1 MNLFIVNSSIG
12 RKLIMS
18 LSGLFLIV
26 FLLVHLIINS
36 LLLIGPE
43 AFQAGCE
50 FMEQPIILI
59 MVPVLAA
66 GFVIHIIYA
75 MWLTLQNMKARGNVG
90 YASAN
95 KSETTTWAS
104 KNMFVLGTIVCG
116 FIGLH
121 LVHFWAKMQL
131 QHFTGGTPVEAKD
144 AYELVAIQFR
154 NPYIGSL
161 YILWYAALW
170 FHLTHG
176 FWSAL
181 QTVGFNNAV
190 WYPRLKCIGTIFATI
205 ICVGFAIITA
215 YFLFGLDKCCQ
226 GCC

>member
-1 MNLFIVNSSIG
+1 MNLFIFNSSIG

-26 FLLVHLIINS
+26 FLLVHLLINS

-50 FMEQPIILI
+50 FMEQPFIVI

-66 GFVIHIIYA
+66 GFVVHIIYA
-75 MWLTLQNMKARGNVG
+75 FWLSYQNVKARGNVA
-90 YASAN
+90 YASGK

-104 KNMFVLGTIVCG
+104 KNMLVLGLIVLG
-116 FIGLH
+116 VLGLH
-121 LVHFWAKMQL
+121 LSHFWAEMQL
-131 QHFTGGTPVEAKD
+131 KHLTGSDAVLASE
-144 AYELVAIQFR
+144 AYELVAITFR
-154 NPYIGSL
+154 NPLIGVL
-161 YILWYAALW
+161 YIVWYWALW

-181 QTVGFNNAV
+181 QSVGLNNSV
-190 WYPRLKCIGTIFATI
+190 WYPRLKFIGTVFATI
-205 ICVGFAIITA
+205 IAVGFTIITA
-215 YFLFGLDKCCQ
+215 FFLFGFDRCCHLN
-226 GCC
+226 